1 MGKQLTVKA
10 WKSSYNFHFCLDR
23 SLIRKCRNLYWI
35 ETSEQQ
41 VSLQEVMH
49 PFGWKTNAV
58 TVWNPSL
65 HTLYKLTLQIQQI
78 LRSTDPLEASSSTLN
93 IVLPICSVGHLS
105 LKWAEILMGNTP
117 FILHYSHPTIQGLRS
132 YPGQTDF
139 SSLNLN
145 VWLAVQ
151 WIIWYG
157 ALAVQWI
164 IWYGAFFTA
173 WPHRLRWRHLTRE
186 KGGYKIRWKRLRG
199 EGR

>member
-93 IVLPICSVGHLS
+93 IVLTHLLCWAFITETSRNSDGQYSFYSPLFTPHHSRTS
-105 LKWAEILMGNTP
+105 LLPRTNQFFKSEPECMTGCAVNHLIWGFGSAVNHLIWGFFHSLT
-117 FILHYSHPTIQGLRS
+117 S
-132 YPGQTDF
+132 QTE
-139 SSLNLN
+139 
-145 VWLAVQ
+145 VEA
-151 WIIWYG
+151 
-157 ALAVQWI
+157 
-164 IWYGAFFTA
+164 
-173 WPHRLRWRHLTRE
+173 PHKRKGRL
-186 KGGYKIRWKRLRG
+186 
-199 EGR
+199 